1 MTNADWVQLLH
12 RIPEHEHAKM
22 VFVMRTATELCVEVV
37 FRIEEAYAVVRGR
50 FAGSTDELRGFFV
63 PYDQILCLRLDRMVR
78 GEEMHE
84 FFANEPVPAGRKS
97 GSLETPMVPP
107 SERPTPT
114 VPADPAAA
122 SKLLLE
128 RIRAVRASSAK
139 FPSHSG

>member
-1 MTNADWVQLLH
+1 MTNADWTHLLR
-12 RIPEHEHAKM
+12 RIPECEHSKL
-22 VFVMRTATELCVEVV
+22 VFVLRNGTEMCVEIV
-37 FRIEEAYAVVRGR
+37 FRFEEAYAVVRGR

-63 PYDQILCLRLDRMVR
+63 PYDQILCLRLDRAVR
-78 GEEMHE
+78 AEDMQEI
-84 FFANEPVPAGRKS
+84 FANDPIPAGRKS
-97 GSLETPMVPP
+97 GSLEMPLVPP

>member
-1 MTNADWVQLLH
+1 MTNLDWLHLLR
-12 RIPEHEHAKM
+12 RIPEADHPKL
-22 VFVMRTATELCVEVV
+22 VFVLRNGTEMCVEIV
-37 FRIEEAYAVVRGR
+37 FRFEESYAVVRGR

-63 PYDQILCLRLDRMVR
+63 PYDQVLCLRLDRAVR
-78 GEEMHE
+78 AEDMQEIL
-84 FFANEPVPAGRKS
+84 NPDPASPGRRS
-97 GSLETPMVPP
+97 GSLETPLVPP

-139 FPSHSG
+139 FPSQSG

>member
-1 MTNADWVQLLH
+1 MTNADWVQLLR
-12 RIPEHEHAKM
+12 RIPEHEHTKM
-22 VFVMRTATELCVEVV
+22 VFVLRTGTELCVEAL
-37 FRIEEAYAVVRGR
+37 FRIDESFAVVRGR
-50 FAGSTDELRGFFV
+50 FAGVIDELRGYFV
-63 PYDQILCLRLDRMVR
+63 PYDQILCLRLERVVKA
-78 GEEMHE
+78 EEMHE

-97 GSLETPMVPP
+97 GSLETPLVPP

-139 FPSHSG
+139 FPSQSG

>member
-1 MTNADWVQLLH
+1 MTNADWVYLLR
-12 RIPEHEHAKM
+12 RIPEHEHTKL
-22 VFVMRTATELCVEVV
+22 VFVMRSGAELCVEIL
-37 FRIEEAYAVVRGR
+37 FRFEESYAVMRGR

-78 GEEMHE
+78 GEEMHD
-84 FFANEPVPAGRKS
+84 FFANEPLPAGRKS

-114 VPADPAAA
+114 VPAEPAAA

-139 FPSHSG
+139 FPSQSG

>member
-1 MTNADWVQLLH
+1 MTNADWIQLLH
-12 RIPEHEHAKM
+12 RIPEHEHTKL
-22 VFVMRTATELCVEVV
+22 VFVMRTATELCVEAML
-37 FRIEEAYAVVRGR
+37 RLEESFAVVRGR

-63 PYDQILCLRLDRMVR
+63 PYDQILCLRLDRVVR
-78 GEEMHE
+78 VEDMQE
-84 FFANEPVPAGRKS
+84 FFANDPIPATRKS
-97 GSLETPMVPP
+97 GSLETPLVPP